1 VLVAEIGPTDTDAP
15 LKTPTTIPFR
25 DWFHAGLA
33 LLYPEL
39 CQLCHVSRATVDEGF
54 VCAACQQ
61 QVRPV
66 TPPFC
71 HRCGLP
77 FDGELTT
84 EFICANCHDVTFDFV
99 SARAAVVAQGVA
111 REAILR
117 YKYQRQLWFEPFL
130 AGWLVRHAV
139 PELAPLKPSL
149 VVPVPLHPVK
159 EREREFN
166 QAARLAAPLAAAL
179 RIPLNARLLR
189 RVSYTVTQT
198 RLSRTARAANMHGVF
213 AIQPGTSLAGQ
224 GVVLV
229 DDVFTTGATTNACAR
244 VLRAAGATQVWV
256 WTVARGV

>member
-1 VLVAEIGPTDTDAP
+1 MVAEIGPPDADAP

-25 DWFHAGLA
+25 NWFRAGLA

-39 CQLCHVSRATVDEGF
+39 CQLCHQSRATVGEGF
-54 VCAACQQ
+54 VCATCQQ

-66 TPPFC
+66 VPPFC

-84 EFICANCHDVTFDFV
+84 EFVCTNCQDLTFDFV
-99 SARAAVVAQGVA
+99 SARAAVVSSGVA
-111 REAILR
+111 REVILR
-117 YKYQRQLWFEPFL
+117 YKYQRHLWFEPFL
-130 AGWLVRHAV
+130 AGCLVRQAV
-139 PELAPLKPSL
+139 PELVPLKPSL

-166 QAARLAAPLAAAL
+166 QATRLAAPLAAAL
-179 RIPLNARLLR
+179 GIPLNARLLR

-198 RLSRTARAANMHGVF
+198 RLSRSARAQNMHGVF
-213 AIQPGTSLAGQ
+213 AVQAGASLAGQ
-224 GVVLV
+224 VVVLV

-244 VLRAAGATQVWV
+244 VLRRAGAAQVWV

>member
-1 VLVAEIGPTDTDAP
+1 MAEIGPTDTNAP
-15 LKTPTTIPFR
+15 LKTPATIPFR
-25 DWFHAGLA
+25 NWLRAGLA

-39 CQLCHVSRATVDEGF
+39 CQLCHVSRATVGEGF
-54 VCAACQQ
+54 VCGDCQR

-66 TPPFC
+66 APPFC

-77 FDGELTT
+77 FEGELTT
-84 EFICANCHDVTFDFV
+84 EFVCANCHDVTFDFV

>member
-1 VLVAEIGPTDTDAP
+1 MNTLWPR
-15 LKTPTTIPFR
+15 PFR
-25 DWFHAGLA
+25 DWFRAGLG
-33 LLYPEL
+33 LLYPER
-39 CQLCHVSRATVDEGF
+39 CQLCLQSRATIEEGL
-54 VCAACQQ
+54 VCAGCHQ

-66 TPPFC
+66 VAPFC

-77 FDGELTT
+77 FEGEVTA
-84 EFICANCHDVTFDFV
+84 EFVCANCQDLAFDFV
-99 SARAAVVAQGVA
+99 SARAAVVSQGMLRDV
-111 REAILR
+111 ILR
-117 YKYQRQLWFEPFL
+117 YKYQRHMWFEPFL
-130 AGWLVRHAV
+130 AGCLVRRAV

-179 RIPLNARLLR
+179 GIPLNARLLQ

-198 RLSRTARAANMHGVF
+198 RLSRTARAQNMHGVF
-213 AIQPGTSLAGQ
+213 AVQPGVSLAGQ

-244 VLRAAGATQVWV
+244 VLRAAGASQVWV